1 MSKKYQISKS
11 SYLRGIQCLKS
22 VYLYKY
28 YSRYRDPLPESR
40 KIRFE
45 KGHDIGKLARKIFPG
60 GVDVSPPHSGLY
72 PASAT
77 KTASLM
83 ASKETIIY
91 EPAFIYNEVLAAL
104 DIIVYNDGWFA
115 YEVKSSEKI
124 SATYLEDAALQFFVI
139 TGCGIKL
146 KDFSII
152 HLKKNYLEIN
162 FNDETDEIFQITSV
176 FEQCKGRQ
184 EQITRKIDEIK
195 YILASPSVPLIKRG
209 DHCHQ
214 PYDCDFI
221 GWCTKQEEEIKDGLF
236 Q

>member
-1 MSKKYQISKS
+1 MSSKYQISKS
-11 SYLRGIQCLKS
+11 SFLRGSQCLKS

-28 YSRYRDPLPESR
+28 YSRYRDPIPEAR

-45 KGHDIGKLARKIFPG
+45 KGHDIGKLARNIFPG
-60 GVDVSPPHSGLY
+60 GIDVSPPHAGLY
-72 PASAT
+72 PISAA
-77 KTASLM
+77 KTAALI
-83 ASKETIIY
+83 AGKETIIY

-104 DIIVYNDGWFA
+104 DIIVYNDGWYA

-124 SATYLEDAALQFFVI
+124 SATYLEDAALQFYVI

-152 HLKKNYLEIN
+152 HLKKNYLDIN
-162 FNDETDEIFQITSV
+162 FNDVPEELFKITSV
-176 FEQCKGRQ
+176 VDQCKERQ
-184 EQITRKIDEIK
+184 AQVSKKIDEIK

-209 DHCHQ
+209 DQCHQ
-214 PYDCDFI
+214 PYECDFI